1 MKDLIESLII
11 INLLTFFMYGLD
23 KFLAK
28 KHLLRIPEVVLLF
41 FSLIGAPLGSIIG
54 MKLFHHKTKKIKFW
68 IFNIITFIIYTYIFM
83 KTVGV

>member
-1 MKDLIESLII
+1 MNDLIEYLII

-28 KHLLRIPEVVLLF
+28 KHLTRIPEVVLLF
-41 FSLIGAPLGSIIG
+41 FSLIGAPLGSILG

-83 KTVGV
+83 RTVGV

>member
-1 MKDLIESLII
+1 MNDLIEYLVI

-28 KHLLRIPEVVLLF
+28 KHLIRIPEVVLLF
-41 FSLIGAPLGSIIG
+41 NSLIGAPLGSILG
-54 MKLFHHKTKKIKFW
+54 MKFFHHKTKKAKFW
-68 IFNIITFIIYTYIFM
+68 IFNIITFITYTYIFM

>member
-41 FSLIGAPLGSIIG
+41 FSLIGSPLGSIIG
-54 MKLFHHKTKKIKFW
+54 MKFFNHKTKKIKFW

>member
-1 MKDLIESLII
+1 MNDLIKYLII

-28 KHLLRIPEVVLLF
+28 KHFTRIPEIVLLF
-41 FSLIGAPLGSIIG
+41 LSLIGAPLGSILG

-68 IFNIITFIIYTYIFM
+68 IFNVITFIIYLYIYIR
-83 KTVGV
+83 TVGV